1 MATRQLMLCRRIL
14 GKKRLGITII
24 HRYSFHSLT
33 ASRCRQKSNALFSY
47 TSGRWLY
54 DEESQLRKRYVEFNV
69 DALKHYASQ
78 ATGSICVK
86 LNKSPEG
93 LHNKVFSL
101 QMENGREVIARIP
114 NPNAGNSRIVVSSE
128 VATLEFLHNILDI
141 PVPKVLT
148 WSSSALQSNAV
159 VWDDMS
165 ERQRFNLV
173 KNVVEIEKRLV
184 DIQLSGYGGLYHRET
199 LVDND
204 SSFFEAI
211 SPGQMPGKEDDIS
224 KFVIGPTPERA
235 FYTGE
240 GEEPLNGRGPWKSA
254 VEYLAAIAKREISTI
269 QEFNNTNT
277 DGLSSYLRP
286 ANTSVSSSLHVRLL
300 EQFISVL
307 PYIIPPLE
315 LLKPTLMHQDLHFD
329 DIFVNKTDPSEI
341 SGIIDWQGTYISP
354 IFLQARFPSIFDCD
368 DPYPWGAVQPALP
381 ADFHTLTLEEKGL
394 AEKSLDRLRLKKFY
408 ELASRK
414 MNPLLVKAMDAMR
427 NDEYPTSFIFYIV
440 QQSALDG
447 PIPLR
452 ELLIQVYE
460 QWSELTYRNGE
471 TPPCPISFTEYE
483 ILQARQQA
491 EKWGE
496 AFSEFENLRVQ
507 ILGKEGWVSHEQ
519 YEEAKR
525 QFDNSKGELKR
536 LRERLDQI

>member
-1 MATRQLMLCRRIL
+1 MGLSIGPDPLMLCRRIL
-14 GKKRLGITII
+14 GKKKLGITII
-24 HRYSFHSLT
+24 HRHSFHSLT
-33 ASRCRQKSNALFSY
+33 TSRCRQKSNALFSY
-47 TSGRWLY
+47 TSGRWLD

-69 DALKHYASQ
+69 DALKHCASQ
-78 ATGSICVK
+78 ATGSVCVK
-86 LNKSPEG
+86 LNKLPEG

-114 NPNAGNSRIVVSSE
+114 NPNAGNSRIVVSGE

-141 PVPKVLT
+141 PVPKVLA

-159 VWDDMS
+159 GTEFILMDRVKGVQLSEVWDDMS

-184 DIQLSGYGGLYHRET
+184 DIPLSGYGGLYHREI

-254 VEYLAAIAKREISTI
+254 VEYLTAIAKREISTI
-269 QEFNNTNT
+269 QEFNKTNT

-329 DIFVNKTDPSEI
+329 NIFVNKTDPSEI

-368 DPYPWGAVQPALP
+368 DLYPWGAIQPALP
-381 ADFHTLTLEEKGL
+381 TDFHTLTLEEKRL

-414 MNPLLVKAMDAMR
+414 MNPLLVKAMDSMR

-460 QWSELTYRNGE
+460 QWSELTGRNGE
-471 TPPCPISFTEYE
+471 TPPCPISFTE
-483 ILQARQQA
+483 I
-491 EKWGE
+491 
-496 AFSEFENLRVQ
+496 
-507 ILGKEGWVSHEQ
+507 
-519 YEEAKR
+519 
-525 QFDNSKGELKR
+525 
-536 LRERLDQI
+536 